1 MDALRRAVRDYASK
15 HANGDGLALTSV
27 PGLRM
32 MCVHAPSGPLHSIYR
47 PLVCLVLQGAKH
59 MLVGSE
65 ERIVSRGDS
74 VVVTADMPVTG
85 RIVQAS
91 QAEPYLALAV
101 ELDVS
106 LIREIASGLAL
117 TADGAGGASK
127 APAHLVSSID
137 EVVLDCALRL
147 MRLLGRVEAIPL
159 LHPGIAREL
168 HYWLLSGPH
177 GAVLRA
183 LALPTSSA
191 SRLAAAVA
199 VLRAEYRTRIPVR
212 RLAKSAGMSLT
223 AFHVQFKQLTSL
235 TPVQF
240 QKRLRLMEARR
251 LMVHEGVSA
260 TTAAFEVGYESAS
273 QFSREYARLFGA
285 PPKRDALRARSAPL
299 PGTSARRQAAISA
312 SK

>member
-15 HANGDGLALTSV
+15 HANGDGLALTEV

-32 MCVHAPSGPLHSIYR
+32 MCAQAPSVPLHSIYR

-74 VVVTADMPVTG
+74 VIVTADVPVVG

-91 QAEPYLALAV
+91 PSEPYLALAV
-101 ELDVS
+101 ELDVA
-106 LIREIASGLAL
+106 LIREIAAGLSSTAEDMPSAPPLL
-117 TADGAGGASK
+117 TT
-127 APAHLVSSID
+127 SID

-147 MRLLGRVEAIPL
+147 MRLLGRPEAIPL
-159 LHPGIAREL
+159 LHPGIVREL

-177 GAVLRA
+177 GAALRA

-191 SRLAAAVA
+191 SRLAAAIA
-199 VLRAEYRTRIPVR
+199 MLRAEYRTRIPIR

-240 QKRLRLMEARR
+240 QKQLRLMEARR
-251 LMVHEGVSA
+251 LMVHEAASA
-260 TTAAFEVGYESAS
+260 TAAAFEVGYVSTS
-273 QFSREYARLFGA
+273 QFSREYARFFGA
-285 PPKRDALRARSAPL
+285 PPKRDAHRARSALSSRTP
-299 PGTSARRQAAISA
+299 TRQRAAMSV

>member
-1 MDALRRAVRDYASK
+1 MDNLRRAVRDYASK
-15 HANGDGLALTSV
+15 HANGDGLALTKV

-47 PLVCLVLQGAKH
+47 PLVCLVLQGAKR

-65 ERIVSRGDS
+65 ERIVSRGES
-74 VVVTADMPVTG
+74 VIVTADMPVTG

-91 QAEPYLALAV
+91 QSEPYLALAV
-101 ELDVS
+101 ELDVA
-106 LIREIASGLAL
+106 LIREIASASSS
-117 TADGAGGASK
+117 TAEDASK
-127 APAHLVSSID
+127 APPLLVANID

-147 MRLLGRVEAIPL
+147 MRLLGRPEAIPL

-177 GAVLRA
+177 GAALRA
-183 LALPTSSA
+183 LSLPTSSA
-191 SRLAAAVA
+191 SRLAAAIA
-199 VLRAEYRTRIPVR
+199 MLRAEYRTRIPVR
-212 RLAKSAGMSLT
+212 RLAKSAGMSST

-235 TPVQF
+235 APVQF

-260 TTAAFEVGYESAS
+260 TAAAFEVGYESAS

-299 PGTSARRQAAISA
+299 PRTSARQQAAISA